1 MDNSMRYYF
10 DSSALLKTT
19 KLMRFKAE
27 MGIESAKEIMKANPL
42 QLCLSKMTTLEC
54 YDVFRQVYRS
64 GLLGEKPKNKFKC
77 FSMIRE
83 NFERNLLQ
91 FEILPISQAIL
102 ESAIEILINH
112 ADKNKIG
119 SNDAIHIAFV
129 LAQQPQMTM
138 ITFDKPMKNVCDR
151 LDIPVI
157 FPREIEKPIQDKP
170 LNHN

>member
-1 MDNSMRYYF
+1 
-10 DSSALLKTT
+10 
-19 KLMRFKAE
+19 
-27 MGIESAKEIMKANPL
+27 
-42 QLCLSKMTTLEC
+42 
-54 YDVFRQVYRS
+54 
-64 GLLGEKPKNKFKC
+64 
-77 FSMIRE
+77 
-83 NFERNLLQ
+83 
-91 FEILPISQAIL
+91 
-102 ESAIEILINH
+102 LINH